1 MGRVLLAGATVWAGP
16 ACVPSRAWMLVED
29 GRVAAVGG
37 QEPPP
42 PADRVVDLPGC
53 HLLPGFTDVHLHLSQ
68 AAWIPRGGD
77 GWGWR
82 GLAEA
87 LRAVRAAGNASPQAP
102 WLLFWNV
109 ARWSWPEGRLPT
121 RGELDEAAPGR
132 RVLVSSS
139 DLHRGS
145 VSSAGLEAIGP
156 AEGDLAKVFGADIA
170 RDRRGRPTGELWE
183 AAYGVALQRALTS
196 TAAHARDA
204 GTAAVYAAEAGRYLA
219 HGITHAHDPYLAPD
233 SCEPMDA
240 LRAVGPLRVSW
251 ATGAP
256 DGILSR
262 PPGPQDAPE
271 GPYGDAGREVK
282 VFADGADRCAVTLP
296 LQALPGL
303 LGGAVSESR
312 RLRGL
317 GPLRESARRK
327 TIIRPWQMHT
337 PYLRY
342 TDTDLAGLM
351 TAYAGA
357 EIRLRIHAF
366 GNRAGA
372 QAARVIRRAGLPAGA
387 ATIDHLVL
395 LDAATAELVAASG
408 ASVSYQP
415 GFLEPY
421 GQMLRQVRVD
431 RYATVLGGRMLLDAG
446 VPLAI
451 SSDHPSGPLD
461 PLHNLRASVSRQ
473 LPRGRTLQPG
483 QAITQQDAVRAYTVA
498 AASSLGAPA
507 GGLAA
512 GEPADFVVCDGDPFT
527 PGTRVTQTWIAGEQ
541 AWPATAAGQPSG

>member
-29 GRVAAVGG
+29 GQVAALGG
-37 QEPPP
+37 QEPLP

-53 HLLPGFTDVHLHLSQ
+53 HLLPGFVDVHVHLSQ

-87 LRAVRAAGNASPQAP
+87 LRAVRVAGNASPQAP

-121 RGELDEAAPGR
+121 SGELDEAAPGR

-145 VSSAGLEAIGP
+145 VSSAGLEAIGS
-156 AEGDLAKVFGADIA
+156 AEGDLAKVFGEDIA

-183 AAYGVALQRALTS
+183 AAFGVALQRALTD
-196 TAAHARDA
+196 TAAHFQDA

-233 SCEPMDA
+233 CHVQMAA
-240 LRAVGPLRVSW
+240 LRAAGPLRVSW

-262 PPGPQDAPE
+262 PPGPENAPE

-296 LQALPGL
+296 LRALFGL

-312 RLRGL
+312 RLGGL
-317 GPLRESARRK
+317 GPLRESVRRK
-327 TIIRPWQMHT
+327 TIVRPWQMHT

-342 TDTDLAGLM
+342 TDTDLADVM
-351 TAYAGA
+351 TAYADA

-408 ASVSYQP
+408 AGVSYQP
-415 GFLEPY
+415 GFLQPY
-421 GQMLRQVRVD
+421 GQMLRQVHVD

-446 VPLAI
+446 IPLAI

-461 PLHNLRASVSRQ
+461 PLHNLRAAVDRR
-473 LPRGRTLQPG
+473 LPDGRTLQSG

-512 GEPADFVVCDGDPFT
+512 GEPADFVVCDGDPFA
-527 PGTRVTQTWIAGEQ
+527 PATRVTQTWIAGEQ
-541 AWPATAAGQPSG
+541 AWPATAGGQPS

>member
-1 MGRVLLAGATVWAGP
+1 M
-16 ACVPSRAWMLVED
+16 VEGD
-29 GRVAAVGG
+29 RVAAMGE
-37 QEPPP
+37 QEPP
-42 PADRVVDLPGC
+42 AAGRVVDLPGC
-53 HLLPGFTDVHLHLSQ
+53 HLLPGFVDVHLHLSQ

-121 RGELDEAAPGR
+121 AAELDEAAPGR

-139 DLHRGS
+139 DLHRGA
-145 VSSAGLEAIGP
+145 VSSAGLEALGP
-156 AEGDLAKVFGADIA
+156 AEGDLAKVFGEDIA

-183 AAYGVALQRALTS
+183 AAFGVALQRALAG
-196 TAAHARDA
+196 TAAHFQDA

-219 HGITHAHDPYLAPD
+219 HGITHAHDPYLGPD
-233 SCEPMDA
+233 CHMQMAA
-240 LRAVGPLRVSW
+240 LRDASPLRVSW
-251 ATGAP
+251 ATGSP

-262 PPGPQDAPE
+262 PAGPKNAPE

-296 LQALPGL
+296 LRALFGL
-303 LGGAVSESR
+303 LGGAMSESR
-312 RLRGL
+312 RLGGL
-317 GPLRESARRK
+317 GPLRESLRRK
-327 TIIRPWQMHT
+327 TIVRPWQMNT

-342 TDTDLAGLM
+342 TDTDLAEVM
-351 TAYAGA
+351 SSYAGA
-357 EIRLRIHAF
+357 DIRLRIHAF
-366 GNRAGA
+366 ANLAGA
-372 QAARVIRRAGLPAGA
+372 QAARVIRRAGVPAGA

-415 GFLEPY
+415 GFLQRY
-421 GQMLRQVRVD
+421 GQMLRQVHVD

-446 VPLAI
+446 IPLAI
-451 SSDHPSGPLD
+451 SSDHPSGTLD
-461 PLHNLRASVSRQ
+461 PLHNLRAAVGRR
-473 LPRGRTLQPG
+473 LPDGRTLQSG
-483 QAITQQDAVRAYTVA
+483 QALTQQEAVRAYTVA

-512 GEPADFVVCDGDPFT
+512 GEPADFVVCDGDPFALE
-527 PGTRVTQTWIAGEQ
+527 TRVAQTWIAGQ
-541 AWPATAAGQPSG
+541 RAWPATM